1 MENCLF
7 QKTVEDHALGCES
20 FSSKNT
26 TDNENNLA
34 ESTSYNLGN
43 GLYGQK
49 REKAIRSFLKREFP
63 SVIYGQNRAIWFP
76 DCFIAQRPDFV
87 DVDLKLNEPTIRD
100 WQK

>member
-20 FSSKNT
+20 FSSKNR

-49 REKAIRSFLKREFP
+49 REQVGAEL
-63 SVIYGQNRAIWFP
+63 
-76 DCFIAQRPDFV
+76 CHAQV
-87 DVDLKLNEPTIRD
+87 KLS
-100 WQK
+100 